1 MPRGV
6 VAGGE
11 VGDVVFGEVAVE
23 AREPEEMWC
32 ITGLTVGGFRV
43 SIIGKQKS

>member
-6 VAGGE
+6 VVGRE

-23 AREPEEMWC
+23 DREPEEVWC

-43 SIIGKQKS
+43 SIIRKRKS

>member
-6 VAGGE
+6 VIGRE
-11 VGDVVFGEVAVE
+11 VGDVVCGEVAVE
-23 AREPEEMWC
+23 DREPEEVWC

-43 SIIGKQKS
+43 SIIRKRKS